1 MKKIF
6 LIAMAIITLTLSAQ
20 AQAYRDSR
28 YYNNSS
34 GRLEYTYHHHDG
46 VIGTGDVYYGL
57 RLGPAFSTVNSDDK
71 ALDGGDSQTGLN
83 LGAVI
88 GFGLSD
94 TTPLFLETGLFYVEK
109 GGKNVF
115 EGKKMTYD
123 LNYLQVP
130 IVAKYVIDIDGDFS
144 VQPFFGGYLA
154 CGVGGKIKNYGDRQ
168 SESSFSHKYFQRFD
182 GGLRI
187 GCGAAYDMFYV
198 DLGYDIGLSNITHDE
213 FDASHNRC
221 WTLSLG
227 VNF

>member
-28 YYNNSS
+28 YYNNST

-94 TTPLFLETGLFYVEK
+94 TTPLFPRNRTL
-109 GGKNVF
+109 
-115 EGKKMTYD
+115 
-123 LNYLQVP
+123 
-130 IVAKYVIDIDGDFS
+130 
-144 VQPFFGGYLA
+144 
-154 CGVGGKIKNYGDRQ
+154 
-168 SESSFSHKYFQRFD
+168 
-182 GGLRI
+182 LR
-187 GCGAAYDMFYV
+187 
-198 DLGYDIGLSNITHDE
+198 
-213 FDASHNRC
+213 
-221 WTLSLG
+221 
-227 VNF
+227 